1 MREASAKRQA
11 LIEAGIAIV
20 TPGEVAECVGCKGAG
35 YRTKAAKRD
44 EAGRVIATE
53 LVACPACS
61 PKPSQD
67 DLRKAAGLFSVK
79 TFLEWQTNEAT
90 LDAYAACHELLGGKR
105 TVVFLRGGPGIGKT
119 HLAIATCD
127 KWLERGM
134 GMAMFV
140 NVPDFLASL
149 KATFD
154 RESAENTAEVF
165 DAYADAPLLVL
176 DDLGA
181 EYRTHWALAEIY
193 RVIDRRYRAKLPL
206 IVTSNVQDNEQIDAR
221 VLSRLRPGEVV
232 IRGAKDRRKEF
243 ER

>member
-1 MREASAKRQA
+1 MREASAKRRA
-11 LIEAGIAIV
+11 LIEAGIPIV
-20 TPGEVAECVGCKGAG
+20 TPSEVAECERCKGAG
-35 YRTKAAKRD
+35 YLKRAVKRD
-44 EAGRVIATE
+44 DCGRLLATE
-53 LVACPACS
+53 PVVCPVCS
-61 PKPSQD
+61 PKPTQE
-67 DLRKAAGLFSVK
+67 DLRRAAGLFSVK
-79 TFLEWQTNEAT
+79 TFADWRTNEAT

-105 TVVFLRGGPGIGKT
+105 SVVFLRGAPGIGKT

-127 KWLERGM
+127 AWLQRGM

-154 RESAENTAEVF
+154 GQESFVEVF
-165 DAYADAPLLVL
+165 DSYADAPLLVL

-193 RVIDRRYRAKLPL
+193 RVIDRRYRAKAPL
-206 IVTSNVQDNEQIDAR
+206 IVTSNVNDNEQIDGR
-221 VLSRLRPGEVV
+221 VLSRLRPGEIV
-232 IRGAKDRRKEF
+232 IRNAADRRREF